1 MEKEIYYTRVL
12 PLVRYIVKKDKN
24 GKEYTDVIDNLSR
37 EERLSL
43 SEEKANEEIFSYKK
57 DLQQPIIQNLTN
69 IIKDSIVAQNASC
82 ISDAKIEK

>member
-43 SEEKANEEIFSYKK
+43 SEEKLSALGVVESASIGAPFR
-57 DLQQPIIQNLTN
+57 PI
-69 IIKDSIVAQNASC
+69 SSFG
-82 ISDAKIEK
+82 SR

>member
-43 SEEKANEEIFSYKK
+43 SEEKPRMLWNNGTSRAATFLS
-57 DLQQPIIQNLTN
+57 
-69 IIKDSIVAQNASC
+69 
-82 ISDAKIEK
+82 